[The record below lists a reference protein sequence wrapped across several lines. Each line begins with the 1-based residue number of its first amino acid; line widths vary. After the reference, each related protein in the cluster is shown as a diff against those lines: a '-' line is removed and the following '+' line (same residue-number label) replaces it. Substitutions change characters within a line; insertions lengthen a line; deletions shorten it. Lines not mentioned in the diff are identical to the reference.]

1 MKTHHALPLA
11 AASLLLGALS
21 APILHAADAAAP
33 TAQKDKVSY
42 SIGMEI
48 GSKMKSQGVEVNPD
62 QMLNGLKDGLAGTK
76 PKLTQEDMQ
85 ATMQAFASEMQGKM
99 QAKMKAQGDENKAK
113 GEAFLA
119 ENKKKEGW
127 KTTASGLQYK
137 ELKAGTGEK
146 PKATDTVTTNYRGT
160 FIDGKEFDSSKEP
173 ADLPVDGVI
182 AGWSEALQLMPVG
195 AKWQLAIPSNLAYGE
210 NPPSPVIGP
219 NSVLLF
225 DLELLG
231 IKKPDAKEAAGREQ
245 SSVVTPAM
253 SAAPS
258 AEPKK

>member
-1 MKTHHALPLA
+1 MKKHLALPLA
-11 AASLLLGALS
+11 AASLLSTFS
-21 APILHAADAAAP
+21 ASQVLAADAGTP
-33 TAQKDKVSY
+33 TETKDKVSY
-42 SIGMEI
+42 SIGMDI
-48 GSKMKSQGVEVNPD
+48 GSKLKSQNVEVNPD
-62 QMLNGLKDGLAGTK
+62 QLSNGLKDGLSGAK
-76 PKLTQEDMQ
+76 PKLTEEDMQ
-85 ATMQAFASEMQGKM
+85 ATMQAFAAEMQGKM
-99 QAKMKAQGDENKAK
+99 QAKMKAQGTENKAK
-113 GEAFLA
+113 GDAFLA

-137 ELKAGTGEK
+137 ELKAGKGEK
-146 PKATDTVTTNYRGT
+146 PKPTDTVTTNYRGT

-182 AGWSEALQLMPVG
+182 PGWSEALQLMPVG

-210 NPPSPVIGP
+210 NPPSPVIAP

-231 IKKPDAKEAAGREQ
+231 IKKPDAKADAKEQ
-245 SSVVTPAM
+245 TSVVTPAV

-258 AEPKK
+258 AEVKP

>member
-1 MKTHHALPLA
+1 MKKHIALPLA
-11 AASLLLGALS
+11 AASLLGAFS
-21 APILHAADAAAP
+21 TVTAADQPP
-33 TAQKDKVSY
+33 TDTKDKVSY
-42 SIGMEI
+42 SIGLDI
-48 GSKMKSQGVEVNPD
+48 GSKLKSQGVEVNPD
-62 QMLNGLKDGLAGTK
+62 QLSSGLKDGISGAK
-76 PKLTQEDMQ
+76 PKLSEEDMQ
-85 ATMQAFASEMQGKM
+85 KTMQAFAAEMQGKM
-99 QAKMKAQGDENKAK
+99 QARFKKMADENKAK
-113 GEAFLA
+113 GEAYLN

-137 ELKAGTGEK
+137 EIKPGTGEK
-146 PKATDTVTTNYRGT
+146 PKPTDTVTTNYRGT

-182 AGWSEALQLMPVG
+182 PGWSEALQLMPVG

-210 NPPSPVIGP
+210 NPPSPMIAP

-231 IKKPDAKEAAGREQ
+231 IKKPEAEAGA
-245 SSVVTPAM
+245 SASPA
-253 SAAPS
+253 AS